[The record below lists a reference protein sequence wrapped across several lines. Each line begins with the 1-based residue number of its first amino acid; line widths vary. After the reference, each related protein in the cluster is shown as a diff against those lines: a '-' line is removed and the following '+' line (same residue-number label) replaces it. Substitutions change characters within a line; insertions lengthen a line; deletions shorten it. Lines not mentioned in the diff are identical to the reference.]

1 MSNEEDKHR
10 QSVRLKGFD
19 YAYRGFFFVTM
30 CTHDK
35 KPTLGKIINYESQ
48 LSDIGRVVEK
58 CWREI
63 PNHFSNVCLDEWV
76 IMPNH
81 LHEIVVIRFP
91 LPREKQGT
99 TCRAPTNA
107 ETIYEN
113 WGSIEGLLK
122 ASDFDYLKLSKIIQK
137 DFKQGFPYL
146 SGPKIFNYWCYILTL
161 YCNINLK
168 NAEYIEIA
176 PDTHVTKCS
185 VILGVITEEEAEN
198 LSKDQISARWR
209 EILSETGINPIDMH
223 APLWFWSR
231 NGFIYSC
238 CNTQAALD

>member
-107 ETIYEN
+107 ETIYEKFGRPVA
-113 WGSIEGLLK
+113 GSLPT
-122 ASDFDYLKLSKIIQK
+122 IIRS
-137 DFKQGFPYL
+137 FK
-146 SGPKIFNYWCYILTL
+146 S
-161 YCNINLK
+161 
-168 NAEYIEIA
+168 A
-176 PDTHVTKCS
+176 VTKRANELGLTDGRTVWQRNYFEH
-185 VILGVITEEEAEN
+185 VIRTEESLHKIRNYIWE
-198 LSKDQISARWR
+198 
-209 EILSETGINPIDMH
+209 NPIHWWSDEYNRGSEVLGARH
-223 APLWFWSR
+223 AVPSYVAVTNEDTCRSVQLV
-231 NGFIYSC
+231 
-238 CNTQAALD
+238 